1 MAKGDFRGSLGHFR
15 DPPVISLGCFGGGK
29 KQKTNIPDRPRYV
42 SLFPFRGIE
51 YWIEETRRVV
61 TFSPS
66 YVRNTAERRRILRSF
81 FRCSNV
87 STPELRDVEIYNSTG
102 DAGDVSAD
110 VY

>member
-1 MAKGDFRGSLGHFR
+1 M
-15 DPPVISLGCFGGGK
+15 ISLGCFGGGK

-102 DAGDVSAD
+102 DAGDVSVD